1 MLCCVVLC
9 CVVLCCV
16 VSQLGSCTTD
26 LAGLL
31 RQGRD
36 LSDLLLELP
45 LLKPFSEAG
54 TTAAPAAGQAVGQQQ
69 LGTLVLRLINVGR
82 EPSNIASSA
91 GGDAAA
97 ASQAPG
103 TPAKKVRCCGSFR
116 ACNICVRGLV
126 RRLCAVPVRI
136 RRNPIKALA
145 VSTCSSGGW
154 HFVSR
159 LARNAFLMG
168 LSWLVSSCSTP
179 MRMCACVLKCFS
191 NDKGTWVTARV
202 PQRGPLAPLC
212 T

>member
-1 MLCCVVLC
+1 MCAVHAVA
-9 CVVLCCV
+9 VLCCV

-54 TTAAPAAGQAVGQQQ
+54 TSAAPAAGQAAGQQQ

-103 TPAKKVRCCGSFR
+103 TPAKKVRRRGSFG
-116 ACNICVRGLV
+116 ACNICVQGLV
-126 RRLCAVPVRI
+126 RRLCAVPIVVGANPSRHCQSAHVAWEAGTLSAG
-136 RRNPIKALA
+136 RRAMH
-145 VSTCSSGGW
+145 S
-154 HFVSR
+154 
-159 LARNAFLMG
+159 
-168 LSWLVSSCSTP
+168 
-179 MRMCACVLKCFS
+179 
-191 NDKGTWVTARV
+191 
-202 PQRGPLAPLC
+202 
-212 T
+212 